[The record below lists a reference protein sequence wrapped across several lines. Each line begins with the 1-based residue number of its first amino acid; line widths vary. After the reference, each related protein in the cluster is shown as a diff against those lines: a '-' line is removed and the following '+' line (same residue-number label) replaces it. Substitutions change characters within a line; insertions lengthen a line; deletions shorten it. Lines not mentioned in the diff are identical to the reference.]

1 MREVLLWERRET
13 GGEAAAL
20 RRRLVFA
27 KARQPGAFELIGSFD
42 PGLPEAALFM
52 DPIYRGLM
60 NLLAF
65 KALGGYGEG
74 EAGV

>member
-1 MREVLLWERRET
+1 MREALLRERREI
-13 GGEAAAL
+13 GEAAAL

-27 KARQPGAFELIGSFD
+27 KARPPGAFELIGSFD

-74 EAGV
+74 EAGI